1 MSVTN
6 SSVAVVLL
14 AANIPDCISYFR
26 TDFYGSSNKES
37 LSAQIVPD
45 IYALLRL
52 CPAPDGER
60 VFYEDYAIFLAD
72 LLTFLLCR

>member
-6 SSVAVVLL
+6 NSVAVVLL
-14 AANIPDCISYFR
+14 AANTPDCISCFG
-26 TDFYGSSNKES
+26 TDFYGLSNKES
-37 LSAQIVPD
+37 SPAHIVPN